1 MKRREALKNLGFAT
15 GFFVATPTIVSLLQ
29 SCTSEVKVWTP
40 DFFTQEEGVILN
52 KLTNIILPKTEGLPS
67 ATELNVP
74 QFIDKYINEVLDDIN
89 QAQVKNAFKKIIV
102 LLKPF
107 PLDKD
112 GKEGTIDLVTDETYK
127 ELLDEYMLLE
137 DDIDIEREGDL
148 DSLELTKS
156 EFLNS
161 LKWMTINAYLT
172 TEQIGEN
179 VLVYDPVPNQYYC
192 GDVQELTGGKAY
204 SL

>member
-1 MKRREALKNLGFAT
+1 MPKPLKMKRRDALKNLGLAT

-29 SCTSEVKVWTP
+29 SCTSDVKTWIP
-40 DFFTQEEGVILN
+40 KF
-52 KLTNIILPKTEGLPS
+52 LTNDQGIALTKIVDIILPKTENLPS

-74 QFIDKYINEVLDDIN
+74 QFIDKYLNEVLEDED
-89 QAQVKNAFKKIIV
+89 QAKFRVAFENMVSMLRPNPEEPI
-102 LLKPF
+102 
-107 PLDKD
+107 DK
-112 GKEGTIDLVTDETYK
+112 VTDEAYK
-127 ELLDEYMLLE
+127 ILLDKHMLIKDE
-137 DDIDIEREGDL
+137 IDLEREDNL
-148 DSLELTKS
+148 ESLELTKS

-179 VLVYDPVPNQYYC
+179 VLVYDPVPSQYYC
-192 GDVQELTGGKAY
+192 GDLQELTGGKSY

>member
-1 MKRREALKNLGFAT
+1 MPKPLKMKRRDALKNLGLAT

-29 SCTSEVKVWTP
+29 SCTSDVKTWIP
-40 DFFTQEEGVILN
+40 KF
-52 KLTNIILPKTEGLPS
+52 LTNDQGIALTKIVDIILPKTVNLPS

-74 QFIDKYINEVLDDIN
+74 QFIDKYLNEVLEDED
-89 QAQVKNAFKKIIV
+89 QAKFRVAFENMVSMLRPNPEEPI
-102 LLKPF
+102 
-107 PLDKD
+107 DK
-112 GKEGTIDLVTDETYK
+112 VTDEAYK
-127 ELLDEYMLLE
+127 ILLDKHMLIKDE
-137 DDIDIEREGDL
+137 IDLEREANL
-148 DSLELTKS
+148 ESLELTKS

-179 VLVYDPVPNQYYC
+179 VLVYDPVPSQYYC
-192 GDVQELTGGKAY
+192 GDLQELTGGKSY